1 MFKRKGDI
9 VVYQT
14 KSGAIELREDL
25 RAETVWASQK
35 QLAEVFDVDV
45 RTVNEHIQNI
55 FREKELSEKS
65 VIRNFRITASDG
77 KSYDTKHYNLDMI
90 ISVGYRVNSKT
101 ATKFRQW
108 ATKTLKS
115 HITEGYTIN
124 PSRVAKN
131 YEQFLKA
138 VDEVKKLLPGSSE
151 VQAGDA
157 LELIKLF
164 AGTWFSLDAYDKSN
178 LPKSGLSKKQI
189 EFTAEELESA
199 LAELKNDLISKKEAT
214 HLFGEEKQV
223 GNLAGIVGNIFQSVF
238 GQDAYPTVEQKAA
251 HLLYF
256 IIKNHPFNDGNK
268 RSGAF
273 AFVWF
278 LQKAGILNTSRISP
292 EALTALT
299 LLIAES
305 APKEKERMVGVVL
318 LLLQKEHDFTTP

>member
-1 MFKRKGDI
+1 MLQKKKGI

-14 KSGAIELREDL
+14 KSGAIELRGDL
-25 RAETVWASQK
+25 HTETLWATQK
-35 QLAEVFDVDV
+35 QLAEVFCVDV

-55 FREKELSEKS
+55 FKEQELNKKS
-65 VIRNFRITASDG
+65 AIRNFRITASDG

-90 ISVGYRVNSKT
+90 LSVGYRVNSKT

-115 HITEGYTIN
+115 YIIEGYTIN
-124 PSRVAKN
+124 PTRITKN
-131 YEQFLKA
+131 YEAFLGA
-138 VDEVKKLLPGSSE
+138 VNEVKKLLLNGSGM
-151 VQAGDA
+151 QANNV

-178 LPKSGLSKKQI
+178 LPKSGASKKQAA
-189 EFTAEELESA
+189 FTAEELNEA
-199 LAELKNDLISKKEAT
+199 LAALKASLIAKNEAT
-214 HLFGEEKQV
+214 HFFAEEKQT

-238 GQDAYPTVEQKAA
+238 KKDAYPSLEEKAA

-278 LQKAGILNTSRISP
+278 LKKAKLLDISSISP

-305 APKEKERMVGVVL
+305 IPQDKKRMIGIVL
-318 LLLQKEHDFTTP
+318 LLLRKRK

>member
-1 MFKRKGDI
+1 MPKNKDDMI
-9 VVYQT
+9 VYQA
-14 KSGAIELREDL
+14 KNGAIELREDL
-25 RAETVWASQK
+25 RAETLWATQK
-35 QLAEVFDVDV
+35 QLAEVFGVDV

-55 FREKELSEKS
+55 FKERELNKKS
-65 VIRNFRITASDG
+65 TIRKFRIIQIEGSRSVSRDIE
-77 KSYDTKHYNLDMI
+77 HYNLDMI

-124 PSRVAKN
+124 PSRIAKN
-131 YEQFLKA
+131 YDQFLKA
-138 VDEVKKLLPGSSE
+138 VDEVKKLLPAGSKME
-151 VQAGDA
+151 AGDA

-178 LPKSGLSKKQI
+178 LPKSGANKTQV
-189 EFTAEELESA
+189 EFTAEELGKA
-199 LAELKNDLISKKEAT
+199 LEELKTDLIAKKEAT
-214 HLFGEEKQV
+214 HLFGEEKQR
-223 GNLAGIVGNIFQSVF
+223 GNLTGIVGNIFQSVF
-238 GQDAYPTVEQKAA
+238 EQDAYPTLEEKAA

-278 LQKAGILNTSRISP
+278 LQKTGILNTSRISP
-292 EALTALT
+292 EALTTLT

-318 LLLQKEHDFTTP
+318 LLLNK